1 MFMLIYYNTE
11 MSKIKEEKRV
21 KGKQHKY
28 VKTNVKEFDTDMWG
42 EVNLFGERLEDI
54 VPEKFPHLVQ
64 LGNLHVDRTHTDRE
78 GFYNPQDCRI
88 YSALGTC
95 PTLTLSFSPKFLIKD
110 GDEYKVRRLSGFESM
125 RMMGVEDED
134 IQKLVDGGLSN
145 NQLAQLAGNSIV
157 VDIMSEFFKEMIK
170 H

>member
-1 MFMLIYYNTE
+1 
-11 MSKIKEEKRV
+11 MSKIKDEKKV
-21 KGKQHKY
+21 KGKQSNY
-28 VKTNVKEFDTDMWG
+28 VNTNVKEFDTDMWG
-42 EVNLFGERLEDI
+42 EYNLFGERIEDT

-64 LGNLHVDRTHTDRE
+64 LGNLHVDWT
-78 GFYNPQDCRI
+78 GFYNPQDTRV
-88 YSALGTC
+88 YSPMGTC
-95 PTLTLSFSPKFLIKD
+95 PTLTLSFSPRFMIKD

-157 VDIMSEFFKEMIK
+157 VDVMSEFFKEMIK

>member
-1 MFMLIYYNTE
+1 
-11 MSKIKEEKRV
+11 MSKIKDEKKV
-21 KGKQHKY
+21 KGKQSNY
-28 VKTNVKEFDTDMWG
+28 VNTNVKEFDTDMWG
-42 EVNLFGERLEDI
+42 EYNLFGERIEDT

-64 LGNLHVDRTHTDRE
+64 LGNLHVDRT
-78 GFYNPQDCRI
+78 GFYNPQDTRV
-88 YSALGTC
+88 YSPMGTC
-95 PTLTLSFSPKFLIKD
+95 PTLTLSFSPRFMIKD

-157 VDIMSEFFKEMIK
+157 VDVMSEFFKEMIK

>member
-1 MFMLIYYNTE
+1 
-11 MSKIKEEKRV
+11 MSRIKDEKKA
-21 KGKQHKY
+21 KGKQSNY
-28 VKTNVKEFDTDMWG
+28 VNTNVKEFDTDMWG
-42 EVNLFGERLEDI
+42 EYNLFGERIEDT

-64 LGNLHVDRTHTDRE
+64 LGNLHIDRT
-78 GFYNPQDCRI
+78 GFYNPQDTRV
-88 YSALGTC
+88 YSPMGTC
-95 PTLTLSFSPKFLIKD
+95 PTLTLPFSPRFLFID
-110 GDEYKVRRLSGFESM
+110 NGEYRVRRLSGFESM

-157 VDIMSEFFKEMIK
+157 VDCMSEFFKEMIK

>member
-1 MFMLIYYNTE
+1 
-11 MSKIKEEKRV
+11 MSKIKEEKKV
-21 KGKQHKY
+21 KGKQHNY
-28 VKTNVKEFDTDMWG
+28 VNTNVKEFDTEMWG
-42 EVNLFGERLEDI
+42 ETNLFGERIEDT

-64 LGNLHVDRTHTDRE
+64 LGNLHIDRT
-78 GFYNPQDCRI
+78 GFYNPQDTRV
-88 YSALGTC
+88 YSPKGTC
-95 PTLTLSFSPKFLIKD
+95 PTLTLSFSPRFLIKD

-157 VDIMSEFFKEMIK
+157 VDVMSEFYKEMIK
-170 H
+170 Y

>member
-1 MFMLIYYNTE
+1 
-11 MSKIKEEKRV
+11 MSRIKDEKKV
-21 KGKQHKY
+21 KGKQSNH
-28 VKTNVKEFDTDMWG
+28 VNTNVKEFDTDMWG
-42 EVNLFGERLEDI
+42 EYNLFGERIEDT

-64 LGNLHVDRTHTDRE
+64 LGNLHIDRT
-78 GFYNPQDCRI
+78 GFYNPQDTRV
-88 YSALGTC
+88 YSPMGTC
-95 PTLTLSFSPKFLIKD
+95 PTLTLSFSPRFLFID
-110 GDEYKVRRLSGFESM
+110 NGEYRVRRLSGFESM

-157 VDIMSEFFKEMIK
+157 VDCMSEFFKEMIK

>member
-28 VKTNVKEFDTDMWG
+28 VNTNVKEFDTDMWG

-125 RMMGVEDED
+125 KLMGVEDED

-157 VDIMSEFFKEMIK
+157 VDVMSEFFKEMIK

>member
-1 MFMLIYYNTE
+1 
-11 MSKIKEEKRV
+11 MSKIKDEKKV
-21 KGKQHKY
+21 KGKQSNY
-28 VKTNVKEFDTDMWG
+28 VNANVKEFDTDMWG
-42 EVNLFGERLEDI
+42 EYNLFGERIEDT

-64 LGNLHVDRTHTDRE
+64 LGNLHVDRT
-78 GFYNPQDCRI
+78 GFYNPQDTRV
-88 YSALGTC
+88 YSPIGTC
-95 PTLTLSFSPKFLIKD
+95 PTLTLSFSPRFLFI
-110 GDEYKVRRLSGFESM
+110 DEGKYKVRRLSGFESM

-157 VDIMSEFFKEMIK
+157 VDVMSEFFKEMIK

>member
-1 MFMLIYYNTE
+1 
-11 MSKIKEEKRV
+11 MSRIKDEKKV
-21 KGKQHKY
+21 KGKQSNY
-28 VKTNVKEFDTDMWG
+28 VNANVKEFDTDMWG
-42 EVNLFGERLEDI
+42 EYNLFGERIEDT
-54 VPEKFPHLVQ
+54 VPEKFPYLVQ
-64 LGNLHVDRTHTDRE
+64 LGNLHIDRT
-78 GFYNPQDCRI
+78 GFYNPQDTRV
-88 YSALGTC
+88 YSPMGTC
-95 PTLTLSFSPKFLIKD
+95 PTLTLSFSPRFMIKD

-157 VDIMSEFFKEMIK
+157 VDVMSEFFKEMIK

>member
-1 MFMLIYYNTE
+1 

-28 VKTNVKEFDTDMWG
+28 VNTNVKEFDTDMWG

-64 LGNLHVDRTHTDRE
+64 LGNLHVDRT
-78 GFYNPQDCRI
+78 GFYNPQDTRV
-88 YSALGTC
+88 YSPMGTC
-95 PTLTLSFSPKFLIKD
+95 PTLTLSFRPRFLIKD

-125 RMMGVEDED
+125 KLMGVEDED

-157 VDIMSEFFKEMIK
+157 VDVMSEFFKEMIK